1 MAKKLFIPGP
11 SEVGP
16 EVLRALSTP
25 QIGHRSAEFQELYGR
40 LIPRLKR
47 FLHTEGNLYLSTSS
61 ATGMMEGAIRNLV
74 GKRCLNLTCGAFSER
89 WHTITLSN
97 GKAADKLS
105 VEWGKPILPAPVA
118 DQLASGRYD
127 AVTLVHN
134 ETSTGVMSP
143 LSEIVRA
150 VRRHPEVMVIVD
162 AVSSMAVVDIDVDSL
177 GIDLILAGTQK
188 GFGLPAGLTV
198 FTASPRALERAR
210 AVENRGTYFDLL
222 EFEKYHQRNQTP
234 ATPAIPLLFALERR
248 LDLIDSMGIGRWFA
262 RHREMAERARAW
274 ARKHFALFPEPG
286 YESVSLTAISNTRKI
301 SVADLNQKLGERGMA
316 ISNGYGKLKELT
328 FRIGHMGDIGMA
340 DLEHLLRSIEEI
352 LKL

>member
-1 MAKKLFIPGP
+1 
-11 SEVGP
+11 
-16 EVLRALSTP
+16 
-25 QIGHRSAEFQELYGR
+25 
-40 LIPRLKR
+40 
-47 FLHTEGNLYLSTSS
+47 
-61 ATGMMEGAIRNLV
+61 
-74 GKRCLNLTCGAFSER
+74 
-89 WHTITLSN
+89 
-97 GKAADKLS
+97 
-105 VEWGKPILPAPVA
+105 
-118 DQLASGRYD
+118 
-127 AVTLVHN
+127 
-134 ETSTGVMSP
+134 
-143 LSEIVRA
+143 
-150 VRRHPEVMVIVD
+150 VD
-162 AVSSMAVVDIDVDSL
+162 AVSSMAVVDIEVDSL

-210 AVENRGTYFDLL
+210 AVENWGTYFDLL

-248 LDLIDSMGIGRWFA
+248 LDLIDSMGSGRWFA
-262 RHREMAERARAW
+262 RHREMAERTRAW

-301 SVADLNQKLGERGMA
+301 SVADLNQKLGERSMA